1 MSESIN
7 MQSAT
12 TVYDA
17 DTGERIIV
25 PFGEGLTAPDRDN
38 IYCHQWSDQLYYKFP
53 ENPGS
58 GFEGVVAPHKMFL
71 AELATLSDA
80 DALRRAQLSKNAIKL
95 TEDLLRICI
104 ASGVTAFLWGPPGHA
119 KTAVVES
126 FQKEKDENG
135 RFFNVESEELSQV
148 DATVING
155 IHYVH
160 PEDFTMKRSI
170 PEAAKKIVATYRET
184 GRLTIYLMDEL
195 TLAGTGQQG
204 AALRTI
210 THGQM
215 GSISIKKYSQIVIAS
230 NPKSTVK
237 RANEL
242 LESAVN
248 RGAHFAWKMEH
259 DMWFA
264 RWKRGFVPDYEERR
278 PEKEPDTWTKKFT
291 REILRHNPSGVAPF
305 ESSYGDDWSVENL
318 IPRKREMS
326 PRTLNDYMKAA
337 PVIERVC
344 SQLDVAT
351 AVRDHYLYEL
361 ARAMLG
367 EKWAQSALTALAM
380 LADSFGGYDEIAER
394 VEEIDFATEEL
405 PAGYADGL
413 LRTMNGELIG
423 LAEVSSVM
431 EEALSTIMS
440 ASSTAH
446 SRTRALV
453 VAWSVAMAATQTHN
467 SHVPAIMNTLADIA
481 QYLSNH
487 RELMEKMP
495 EKIVPPFVS
504 TTLRE
509 KLREIVAMR
518 SNSSVQ

>member
-12 TVYDA
+12 TVYSA

-25 PFGEGLTAPDRDN
+25 PFGEGLPEPDRDN

-53 ENPGS
+53 EEPGS

-71 AELATLSDA
+71 AELAALSDA
-80 DALRRAQLSKNAIKL
+80 DALRQAQSSKNAIKL

-135 RFFNVESEELSQV
+135 RYFNVESEELSQV

-170 PEAAKKIVATYRET
+170 PEAAKKIVSTYRET

-210 THGQM
+210 THGEM
-215 GSISIKKYSQIVIAS
+215 GSISIKKYTQMVIAS

-259 DMWFA
+259 EMWFS

-278 PEKEPDTWTKKFT
+278 PDKEPDTWTKKFT
-291 REILRHNPSGVAPF
+291 REILRNNPAGVPPF
-305 ESSYGDDWSVENL
+305 ESSYDDDWSVENL

-337 PVIERVC
+337 PIIRRVC
-344 SQLDVAT
+344 SELDVSH

-380 LADSFGGYDEIAER
+380 LADSFGGFDEISER
-394 VEEIDFATEEL
+394 VEDIDFATEEF
-405 PAGYADGL
+405 PEEYGDAL
-413 LRTMNGELIG
+413 LRTMNGDLIG
-423 LAEVSSVM
+423 LAEISSVM
-431 EEALSTIMS
+431 EEALSQITS
-440 ASSTAH
+440 PASTART
-446 SRTRALV
+446 RTRALV
-453 VAWSVAMAATQTHN
+453 VAWSVAMAAKCTHN
-467 SHVPAIMNTLADIA
+467 SQVPAVMNTLADIA

-487 RELMEKMP
+487 RDLMAGMP
-495 EKIVPPFVS
+495 DKIVPPFVS

-509 KLREIVAMR
+509 QLREIVAVR
-518 SNSSVQ
+518 SGASV